1 MSNSVFTPNPNPVNA
16 GYAQSPFSND
26 NLNPNGSNYADT
38 FTKDTTDLI
47 AKAIEYQI
55 YDAAPQQYDALK
67 VLNAS
72 PYVDK
77 PSDEFSY
84 FEKTFGRSAM
94 TCHAWNAGTATITLS
109 GTYATSQSIP
119 VAVGDVIYNED
130 GTPVIVT
137 TITPNVAANSATLVV
152 AAQTGGALPTFA
164 NGQTISF
171 ATTLIADAMDVFKH
185 YDRPDVV
192 ERYNYIQFFQRNS
205 RWGAV
210 EMQKM
215 INMGTTDY
223 MNIDKTEKLDQL
235 RVDMFS
241 MYINGTRGEFPIA
254 GEGGTTSYAKMMGGI
269 YPTMIAAGA
278 PAVSAA
284 VSGLKTAFE
293 TLAFETNFKKEGGVR
308 MVYGT
313 DEKLYELSKVY
324 KEDKVRYEPNSK
336 IADLNL
342 YQYNIG
348 NMKFVPVSCEL
359 FRDDSVLPPAF
370 KDRLIVVDQESI
382 KPVKFKGMPQI
393 QVGQTN
399 NMQRGSYR
407 NYTDWWVQANLSM
420 QFNNPQGGFIIDIS

>member
-1 MSNSVFTPNPNPVNA
+1 
-16 GYAQSPFSND
+16 
-26 NLNPNGSNYADT
+26 
-38 FTKDTTDLI
+38 
-47 AKAIEYQI
+47 
-55 YDAAPQQYDALK
+55 
-67 VLNAS
+67 
-72 PYVDK
+72 
-77 PSDEFSY
+77 
-84 FEKTFGRSAM
+84 
-94 TCHAWNAGTATITLS
+94 
-109 GTYATSQSIP
+109 
-119 VAVGDVIYNED
+119 
-130 GTPVIVT
+130 
-137 TITPNVAANSATLVV
+137 
-152 AAQTGGALPTFA
+152 
-164 NGQTISF
+164 
-171 ATTLIADAMDVFKH
+171 
-185 YDRPDVV
+185 
-192 ERYNYIQFFQRNS
+192 
-205 RWGAV
+205 
-210 EMQKM
+210 
-215 INMGTTDY
+215 
-223 MNIDKTEKLDQL
+223 
-235 RVDMFS
+235 
-241 MYINGTRGEFPIA
+241 
-254 GEGGTTSYAKMMGGI
+254 MMGGI

-284 VSGLKTAFE
+284 VSGLQTAFE
-293 TLAFETNFKKEGGVR
+293 TLAFQTNFKKEGGVR